1 MAVVLCFVCIAVAG
15 TCIATHAPDRFG
27 RLLGMGLMGLIVAQA
42 AINIGVTTSCLPN
55 KGIPLPFLSYGGSNL
70 LCCMFAIGIL
80 VNIYRQGDYSGR
92 GDNHLHVSRRKMTPR
107 L

>member
-1 MAVVLCFVCIAVAG
+1 M
-15 TCIATHAPDRFG
+15 
-27 RLLGMGLMGLIVAQA
+27 IVAQA
-42 AINIGVTTSCLPN
+42 AINIGVTTSLLPN

-80 VNIYRQGDYSGR
+80 INIYRQGDYEGKASDKLRVGQ
-92 GDNHLHVSRRKMTPR
+92 RKMTPR